1 MGSRQASTRPVSH
14 GHHQHQ
20 HHRSRSQLSI
30 IPCILIASISLQL
43 LSLILSSSTTQA
55 EAAPANVLGVFE
67 ENAVNENPWM
77 DSHSLTVEENRSP
90 VSSSQSLP
98 PPSKRGDH
106 FVLDKDRIAQGLI
119 PTDPTR
125 WGYND
130 SNVHA
135 PVRVKANS
143 EFKPAL
149 TQCKSEALG
158 PAWNGTFASNSPD
171 GFYES
176 QNRTCTWT
184 IQAATSTNPTIVV
197 VHFITHI
204 QLICGVDYL
213 TLYDGPDVHSPVIAR
228 LCSTTWND
236 STPTLYSSGP
246 QMTAVFTSQASSPGA
261 FGFTAGW
268 STMDTAGSKDFY
280 PRSQH
285 AMAYDPAKDMVY
297 IMGGTSAGDQFT
309 WDLLTYTFGSN
320 KWNSIKVSQGTLSPE
335 PRYGHFAFVYDS
347 NLYVYGGVTTIG
359 GTDEVW
365 RFNGKIWSKLQP
377 NNPEQRPAGKIGSA
391 CVVVTRN
398 NSTALYVF
406 GGMVPGGAST
416 RDLYTYDLGTEPK
429 WRKID
434 HKNSVG
440 LSGASAVYHQ
450 ATDSIYY
457 FGGMVNQTTRNT
469 LVYQYLISQELW
481 YALGP
486 RVDPLTAELQSHGPA
501 PSVGNGTNIDET
513 SDAPVMLAS
522 VTPAYKPP
530 VMYDP
535 ISSVWAPAQAAD
547 DYVIIYGGMRPFG
560 PGVNERDQ
568 SCLVRTMS
576 IYDLSCQ
583 RWVDPD
589 TIGLGGL
596 PARVNHTMVLRP
608 PGKSPSANKTA
619 WTAYIFGGF
628 DGSERNDIV
637 NVTLS
642 IPLPPP
648 KDVNHCRAL
657 RWCSQYDDCQN
668 CNPNY
673 CSYIG
678 GLCLF
683 DTDKGKN
690 ALIGTSDDVPL
701 FGTLQDLV
709 QQQPELKSSV
719 LAGPNDCPLRITL
732 DLNVTYPGSIEA
744 GEEKTFKIYVD
755 AHDSDILFQ
764 VQTVPNWNLDF
775 KSLNVWEGFMN
786 MYWRADHG
794 LTDNSW
800 DGKSPISSPKPN
812 DLTAEAYYNS
822 SAYGRVITPEG
833 FLNTSELL
841 RRWQS
846 YSGLDASLS
855 SSAIRS
861 SVMDSIVF
869 QAQDP
874 RRFSGYYVF
883 SLTNNNPSVLKFSV
897 TVSVLNHA
905 DNGPPP
911 TGAKF
916 DLATLGFFMVGF
928 ILAVIVLVFVIRKI
942 RRLMEEREMARH
954 SLELRILEEEEEEEE
969 RNRQRGGGRAR
980 RNADG
985 VEKKPMYKIVVGVQV
1000 SDPTE
1005 QAGLRHRERS
1015 RTIRYQG
1022 EPVHSTHIQEPAVS
1036 ISEDKRRSRVRSD
1049 YIRDLGS
1056 LTNNIQ
1062 DRQDRLSKTV
1072 SVSEDIISSDLVML
1086 PQTASSPEVGIVS
1099 TPSWRESKKLDRR
1112 HSQQERKRN
1121 RDSNQGGDLRLSTG
1135 STFSTLSGLQRG
1147 WSLQSLGRSAS
1158 LKRIR
1163 EQIKICPE
1171 EREGLTQLEGS
1182 DQECEHPRLDSDHEE
1197 MLDLA
1202 TLPPS
1207 QIRFQDQQPVQAR
1220 RRNPTRIQPISIEPV
1235 PFHGALVPQ
1244 NKRYLRRYHRN
1255 LARNARCQLQRQQAL
1270 QHPSPTSV
1278 NNILSFGAGLGP
1290 SRTPSRRSFTVSRS
1304 TSQRAVIRPSPSQ
1317 GSLRQ
1322 VQRTASLMTSRTFGG
1337 RSKPG
1342 TPTRQNS
1349 GERNSRDEQHTQE
1362 WIQNEATGIEL
1373 TAMSERGRLQRGE
1386 YGQGEIHAEP
1396 SGHVANVPRK
1406 PIRMR
1411 GRQEYEPGP
1420 LLAVNVLIV
1429 FPGDAETRKIMQG
1442 GEVEDGRGGAR
1453 PFGTGEQHQDTLY
1466 YSNHNS
1472 YNNGRDDDE
1481 IEDVSEQ
1488 RLPPMAIGTVFVP
1501 DPVRWW
1507 AYKAQHLEDQR
1518 HFERKLQKI
1527 EKQKEA

>member
-1 MGSRQASTRPVSH
+1 M
-14 GHHQHQ
+14 
-20 HHRSRSQLSI
+20 
-30 IPCILIASISLQL
+30 
-43 LSLILSSSTTQA
+43 
-55 EAAPANVLGVFE
+55 
-67 ENAVNENPWM
+67 
-77 DSHSLTVEENRSP
+77 
-90 VSSSQSLP
+90 
-98 PPSKRGDH
+98 
-106 FVLDKDRIAQGLI
+106 DKDRIAQGLI
-119 PTDPTR
+119 PTDPAL

-135 PVRVKANS
+135 PVRVKAYS

-149 TQCKSEALG
+149 TQCKSAALG

-228 LCSTTWND
+228 LCGTTWND

-268 STMDTAGSKDFY
+268 STTDTAGSKDFY

-377 NNPEQRPAGKIGSA
+377 NNPEGARRPAGKIGSA

-398 NSTALYVF
+398 NSTKLYIF

-416 RDLYTYDLGTEPK
+416 RDMYTYDLGMEPM

-469 LVYQYLISQELW
+469 IVYQYLISQELW

-486 RVDPLTAELQSHGPA
+486 RVDPLTAELQSPGSGPT
-501 PSVGNGTNIDET
+501 VGNGTNSDEN
-513 SDAPVMLAS
+513 SDAPVMPAS

-568 SCLVRTMS
+568 SCLVRTIS
-576 IYDLSCQ
+576 IYDLS
-583 RWVDPD
+583 
-589 TIGLGGL
+589 
-596 PARVNHTMVLRP
+596 
-608 PGKSPSANKTA
+608 
-619 WTAYIFGGF
+619 
-628 DGSERNDIV
+628 
-637 NVTLS
+637 
-642 IPLPPP
+642 
-648 KDVNHCRAL
+648 L

-673 CSYIG
+673 CSYVG

-690 ALIGTSDDVPL
+690 ALVGTTDDVPM

-719 LAGPNDCPLRITL
+719 LAGPNDCPNRITL

-800 DGKSPISSPKPN
+800 DGRSSVSSPKPN
-812 DLTAEAYYNS
+812 DLTEEAYYNS
-822 SAYGRVITPEG
+822 SAYGRVITPGG
-833 FLNTSELL
+833 FLNASELL

-855 SSAIRS
+855 SSGIRS
-861 SVMDSIVF
+861 SVMDNMVF

-883 SLTNNNPSVLKFSV
+883 SLTNNNPSALKFSV
-897 TVSVLNHA
+897 TVSALNHT
-905 DNGPPP
+905 DTGPPP
-911 TGAKF
+911 SGAKF

-954 SLELRILEEEEEEEE
+954 ALELRILEEEEEEDE
-969 RNRQRGGGRAR
+969 RNRQRGGRRAR

-985 VEKKPMYKIVVGVQV
+985 VENKPMYKIVVGVQV

-1022 EPVHSTHIQEPAVS
+1022 EPVHSTHIQEPAVTV
-1036 ISEDKRRSRVRSD
+1036 SEDRRRSRVRSD

-1056 LTNNIQ
+1056 LANNIR

-1072 SVSEDIISSDLVML
+1072 SVSEDMISSDLVML
-1086 PQTASSPEVGIVS
+1086 PQTVSSSEVEVVS
-1099 TPSWRESKKLDRR
+1099 TPSRRESKKLDRR
-1112 HSQQERKRN
+1112 HSQQERKRQ
-1121 RDSNQGGDLRLSTG
+1121 RDSNQEGDLRLSTG
-1135 STFSTLSGLQRG
+1135 STFSTSSGLQRG

-1235 PFHGALVPQ
+1235 PFHGTLVPQ

-1255 LARNARCQLQRQQAL
+1255 LATNARRQQQRQQAL
-1270 QHPSPTSV
+1270 QHPPPTSV
-1278 NNILSFGAGLGP
+1278 NSTQSFGAGLGP

-1304 TSQRAVIRPSPSQ
+1304 TSRRAVIRPSPSQ

-1337 RSKPG
+1337 RSKPA

-1349 GERNSRDEQHTQE
+1349 GERNSRDQQHTQE
-1362 WIQNEATGIEL
+1362 WIQDEVMGIEL
-1373 TAMSERGRLQRGE
+1373 TAMSEKGGHKWGE
-1386 YGQGEIHAEP
+1386 YGQGEIYAEP
-1396 SGHVANVPRK
+1396 SGDIANVPRK

-1429 FPGDAETRKIMQG
+1429 FPGDAETRKVMQG
-1442 GEVEDGRGGAR
+1442 GEVEDGRGGAQ

-1472 YNNGRDDDE
+1472 YDNNGRDDDE
-1481 IEDVSEQ
+1481 NDDVSEQ
-1488 RLPPMAIGTVFVP
+1488 RLPPMAIGTVFMP